1 MSSKSPF
8 YHHVWM
14 PWSEYVISTCFLNS
28 HLRLPVLK
36 CNGIITIRCFCAGI
50 PQAVCLLGH
59 FILSGMTRDSYANE
73 AEHRPRTAY
82 GIVLAEP
89 IWPTGF
95 HCEIPNFY
103 IMQSQTVWEKG
114 HADINTS
121 LGTWCCAAWKKKKWL
136 CSNMTL
142 EKKNSSL
149 RGCVIVPPCSSWRII
164 SGWQRCSARGWLMW
178 IWCPYGK
185 RPVVLFY
192 TPLFSNGI
200 GLHKTMAHCWH
211 SSRLL
216 IGLTFAEFR
225 GYSFE

>member
-1 MSSKSPF
+1 MFLCRHPTASLSARALYFIWDDTGQLCKWSRTQTEDGLRDRSGRTDLAHWVSLWDSKLL
-8 YHHVWM
+8 HHAV
-14 PWSEYVISTCFLNS
+14 PNSLRKGTCRYKYFFGNL
-28 HLRLPVLK
+28 VL
-36 CNGIITIRCFCAGI
+36 C
-50 PQAVCLLGH
+50 CL
-59 FILSGMTRDSYANE
+59 E
-73 AEHRPRTAY
+73 
-82 GIVLAEP
+82 
-89 IWPTGF
+89 
-95 HCEIPNFY
+95 
-103 IMQSQTVWEKG
+103 
-114 HADINTS
+114 
-121 LGTWCCAAWKKKKWL
+121 KKKWL

>member
-1 MSSKSPF
+1 M
-8 YHHVWM
+8 
-14 PWSEYVISTCFLNS
+14 FLYRHPTAS
-28 HLRLPVLK
+28 LSARALS
-36 CNGIITIRCFCAGI
+36 
-50 PQAVCLLGH
+50 
-59 FILSGMTRDSYANE
+59 FIWDDTGQICEWDR
-73 AEHRPRTAY
+73 HRPRMAY
-82 GIVLAEP
+82 GIVQAEA

-114 HADINTS
+114 HAEVLLWE
-121 LGTWCCAAWKKKKWL
+121 LGVVLPGEKKWL

-164 SGWQRCSARGWLMW
+164 SGRQRCSARGWLMW

-192 TPLFSNGI
+192 TLLFSNGI
-200 GLHKTMAHCWH
+200 RLHKTMAHCWH

>member
-1 MSSKSPF
+1 MLPPNTGEKTKKIVTSIKSCWDNKDVDLKTQADVLFLSAPRLRTSNMASWSCIMSSKSPF

-50 PQAVCLLGH
+50 PQPVCLLGH

-121 LGTWCCAAWKKKKWL
+121 LGTWCCAAWKKKK
-136 CSNMTL
+136 
-142 EKKNSSL
+142 
-149 RGCVIVPPCSSWRII
+149 VIV
-164 SGWQRCSARGWLMW
+164 
-178 IWCPYGK
+178 
-185 RPVVLFY
+185 
-192 TPLFSNGI
+192 
-200 GLHKTMAHCWH
+200 
-211 SSRLL
+211 
-216 IGLTFAEFR
+216 
-225 GYSFE
+225 